1 VTVILMPAAM
11 GLLGEW
17 NWYLPRFLEWLPTLS
32 VEGVRTPEVPRPAPT
47 S

>member
-1 VTVILMPAAM
+1 MPAAM

-32 VEGVRTPEVPRPAPT
+32 VEGGTPGVPRPAPT